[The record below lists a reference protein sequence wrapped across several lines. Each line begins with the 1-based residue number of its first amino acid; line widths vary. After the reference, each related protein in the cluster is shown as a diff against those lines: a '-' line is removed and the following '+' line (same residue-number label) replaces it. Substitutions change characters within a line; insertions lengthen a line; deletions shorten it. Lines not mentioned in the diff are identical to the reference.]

1 MTYKLDGLDDALLG
15 FSWVG
20 PEELVA
26 VYSYERCIEIFMTR
40 DGMTYGDAIEYM
52 DFNVVTNR
60 DRKSMPLMV
69 HTSRYVFGD
78 EDAE

>member
-1 MTYKLDGLDDALLG
+1 
-15 FSWVG
+15 
-20 PEELVA
+20 
-26 VYSYERCIEIFMTR
+26 VYSYEKCIEIFMTR